1 MAFQAQEHR
10 CIQLCHEFYI
20 DPLIDTAVYVLL
32 AWCMQAL
39 RQHEV
44 GDEDAVHQLQETVRE
59 HKQLSGGSA
68 L

>member
-1 MAFQAQEHR
+1 MS
-10 CIQLCHEFYI
+10 QLCRQFYI

-39 RQHEV
+39 CQDEV
-44 GDEDAVHQLQETVRE
+44 GNEDDVHQEAVRE

>member
-1 MAFQAQEHR
+1 MR
-10 CIQLCHEFYI
+10 QLWHQFYI
-20 DPLIDTAVYVLL
+20 DPLIDTSSCVLL

-44 GDEDAVHQLQETVRE
+44 GIADGVHQEAVRE
-59 HKQLSGGSA
+59 HNCNLLSGCCA